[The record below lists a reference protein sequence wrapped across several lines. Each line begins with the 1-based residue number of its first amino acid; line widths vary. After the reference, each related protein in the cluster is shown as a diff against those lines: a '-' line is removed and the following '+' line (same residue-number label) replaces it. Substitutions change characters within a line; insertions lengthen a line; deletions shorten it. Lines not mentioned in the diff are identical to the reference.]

1 MAQGC
6 GGITM
11 EVVDKR
17 TEKNNDWHVG
27 DVVCYWNDN
36 FYEKPN
42 YGLIVGPTGN
52 NKYYLAFLDS
62 GAALGLSVNGFAL
75 SADTDGVSSVNQLIK
90 TLRSNWDCVE
100 KVNAHLVVED

>member
-1 MAQGC
+1 
-6 GGITM
+6 M

-27 DVVCYWNDN
+27 DVVCYYNN
-36 FYEKPN
+36 LSEKPN

-52 NKYYLAFLDS
+52 NEYYLAFLDS
-62 GAALGLSVNGFAL
+62 GAALGLSINGFVL
-75 SADTDGVSSVNQLIK
+75 SVDTDGASNVNQLIK
-90 TLRSNWDCVE
+90 TLRSRWKYVE

>member
-6 GGITM
+6 GGLTM

-27 DVVCYWNDN
+27 DVVCYYNN
-36 FYEKPN
+36 LSEKPN

-52 NKYYLAFLDS
+52 NEYYLAFLDS
-62 GAALGLSVNGFAL
+62 GAALGLSINGFVL
-75 SADTDGVSSVNQLIK
+75 SADTDGASSVNQLIE
-90 TLRSNWDCVE
+90 TLRFNWKYVE

>member
-1 MAQGC
+1 
-6 GGITM
+6 M

-42 YGLIVGPTGN
+42 YGLNYGLIVGPTGN

-62 GAALGLSVNGFAL
+62 GVALGLSVNGFDL
-75 SADTDGVSSVNQLIK
+75 SADTDGASSVNQLIK